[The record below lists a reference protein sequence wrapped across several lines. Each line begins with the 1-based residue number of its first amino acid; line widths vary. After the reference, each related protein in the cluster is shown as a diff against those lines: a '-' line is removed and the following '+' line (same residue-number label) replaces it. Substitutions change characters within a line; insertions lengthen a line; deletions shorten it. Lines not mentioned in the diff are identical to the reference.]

1 MPVLLQSYRP
11 RTGGPVGISNTDGE
25 SSIKMCQVGDLKFW
39 ASPGNGLCCPF
50 LGETTNTI
58 WVRSRNC
65 GCFGTWFCYQLIA
78 KPGNKTATVS
88 RPDPYLMIWN
98 LGFTWPW
105 AVWGQRK
112 QAFHCLLLGEAI
124 NSIWW
129 PEFRHHLTEG
139 SVRLKFELWCKVSLA
154 PKIAE

>member
-1 MPVLLQSYRP
+1 MTQQCVVRVRHDNVCLRLTFKRHLRYCSPQKVNALYDHSAVLQP
-11 RTGGPVGISNTDGE
+11 
-25 SSIKMCQVGDLKFW
+25 
-39 ASPGNGLCCPF
+39 
-50 LGETTNTI
+50 TNTI